1 MYMAIKK
8 FINLRVQDKKDER
21 DETFRKNML
30 LNLDKFSKKSNG
42 QQKAEE
48 FWSTNI
54 VEEKPKEMEKH
65 IASTKVV
72 PQTVED
78 DNVNNIPPLNNKTE
92 NSKGNNNKHHSK
104 KKCQIAIKYFQDKNL
119 SPAEVT
125 KALEDEKFTAIEI
138 QTVMNGISFKKA

>member
-1 MYMAIKK
+1 MFLQCKCIYIA
-8 FINLRVQDKKDER
+8 
-21 DETFRKNML
+21 RKL
-30 LNLDKFSKKSNG
+30 G
-42 QQKAEE
+42 TTA
-48 FWSTNI
+48 
-54 VEEKPKEMEKH
+54 KPCY
-65 IASTKVV
+65 
-72 PQTVED
+72 
-78 DNVNNIPPLNNKTE
+78 VNNIPPLNNKTE

>member
-1 MYMAIKK
+1 MGAVVYIPGMGGVNATYRANMVSLNKYMVTMA
-8 FINLRVQDKKDER
+8 LRV
-21 DETFRKNML
+21 F
-30 LNLDKFSKKSNG
+30 F
-42 QQKAEE
+42 
-48 FWSTNI
+48 
-54 VEEKPKEMEKH
+54 EKMEKH

-138 QTVMNGISFKKA
+138 QTVMKGISFKKA